1 MTVLILSIVNAI
13 FRIILSIIE
22 FFYECKNYY
31 IFYSFIGFIWILVGI
46 LEYKNYKIS
55 KWENKNE

>member
-1 MTVLILSIVNAI
+1 MMIPILSIVNVI
-13 FRIILSIIE
+13 FCIILSIIE
-22 FFYECKNYY
+22 FFYECKKCY
-31 IFYSFIGFIWILVGI
+31 IFYTFIGLIWILVGI